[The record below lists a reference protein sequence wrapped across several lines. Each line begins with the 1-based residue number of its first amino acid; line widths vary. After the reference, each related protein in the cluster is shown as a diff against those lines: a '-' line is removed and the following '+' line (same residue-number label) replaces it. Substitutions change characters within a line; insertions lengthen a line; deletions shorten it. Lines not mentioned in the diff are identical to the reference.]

1 MQGSPRQ
8 SRERRTTARWPRTS
22 RRTFLSQAAMLAAV
36 ATTPVG
42 LFGQTR
48 PGQVTRVILDVDIGI
63 DDAFAVLFAHYS
75 PAIDLVG
82 ITTLYGNTTRDKSA
96 RNGLYIKERFGIEA
110 DVYRGAAAAL
120 HHPLGDPPAFVHG
133 EDGLGDIETI
143 NPTIQAADLTA
154 PDFIA
159 RTIMDNPGEITVVAV
174 GPMTNLMLARLL
186 EPAIVERVREVIVM
200 GGAVGFAGELGNA
213 TTVGEA
219 NAWNDAH
226 AMDSLFRFP
235 WPVTMVGLDVTY
247 AADAALDPVFLERLK
262 AHAGD
267 AGVFLERISRQ
278 YRKFYRG
285 SRGVDVTFQH
295 DSIAVAY
302 AIAPELFEVRR
313 GKVKVLTDGI
323 ARGQTIFC
331 PEGHHNFGD
340 PEWADL
346 PTHSVCSAI
355 DGPGFLELYEQTL
368 TRRMRAPTR

>member
-1 MQGSPRQ
+1 MPESPRQ
-8 SRERRTTARWPRTS
+8 ARDARRTARLPRTS
-22 RRTFLSQAAMLAAV
+22 RRTFLSQAAMLAA
-36 ATTPVG
+36 AAARPAG
-42 LFGQTR
+42 LFGQTGTR
-48 PGQVTRVILDVDIGI
+48 PAARVILDVDIGI
-63 DDAFAVLFAHYS
+63 DDAFALLFAHYS
-75 PAIDLVG
+75 PAIDLAG
-82 ITTLYGNTTRDKSA
+82 ITTLFGNTTRDKST

-110 DVYRGAAAAL
+110 EVYRGAAAAL
-120 HHPLGDPPAFVHG
+120 HHPIGPPPAFVHG
-133 EDGLGDIETI
+133 HDGLGDVGTI
-143 NPTIQAADLTA
+143 NPTIPAADLSA

-159 RTIMDNPGEITVVAV
+159 RTVMENPDEITVITV
-174 GPMTNLMLARLL
+174 GPLTNLMLARML
-186 EPAIVERVREVIVM
+186 EPGIVDRVREVIVM

-247 AADAALDPVFLERLK
+247 APDAAMDPVYLERLR

-278 YRKFYRG
+278 YRKFYQG

-313 GKVKVLTDGI
+313 GKVKVLTDGV

-331 PEGHHNFGD
+331 PEGHHNSED

-346 PTHSVCSAI
+346 PTHAVCSGI
-355 DGPGFLELYEQTL
+355 DGPGFLALYE
-368 TRRMRAPTR
+368 RALVEGARAS